1 MTCACCMRLLRRC
14 ETVKRR
20 CSCIRGLSETIW
32 MQFKKDSPNCCESRC
47 RWLFQFCFNL
57 PAYFHL
63 HLGIELRVLCKDATA
78 GGMVLHI
85 LEIL

>member
-1 MTCACCMRLLRRC
+1 MVCFSFALISLL
-14 ETVKRR
+14 T
-20 CSCIRGLSETIW
+20 
-32 MQFKKDSPNCCESRC
+32 
-47 RWLFQFCFNL
+47 
-57 PAYFHL
+57 YFHL